1 MKGTDT
7 VKEQARS
14 VLHQDGIQPPIALV
28 SLAWSYFA
36 HLLRLEVIS
45 EISDDTS

>member
-1 MKGTDT
+1 MDTYILQRSLTRNLNNYSLPVMKGTDT

-28 SLAWSYFA
+28 SLA
-36 HLLRLEVIS
+36 
-45 EISDDTS
+45 